1 MGVETWV
8 LLATV
13 AVLAWIYSKWRHS
26 YWASRGV
33 PSLPATPFLGHI
45 FKSIFTAKKPW
56 KFQDEL
62 RNKFDDARMCGFYEF
77 FKPTL
82 LVWDTEILK
91 HIFVKD
97 FDYFVDHRHFDMKTV
112 HERDLVMMEM
122 LSAVNG
128 AQWKSLRAIMSPA
141 FTSGKIKSMFHL
153 VCDKADILVKISVK
167 QAAQNPHVDMKK
179 NFGRFTMDT
188 IASCAFGIESNSLMD
203 ENAEFPR
210 KAQAFFEMS
219 SLRLAKFIA
228 FGVVPRLLKAL
239 HVSINPPELDF
250 FVDVVK
256 HTVAAREAGKTRG
269 DFLDLLLEARDNSDN
284 PNSKLVLSQRS
295 LIAQSVLFII
305 AGYET
310 TASLLDFSSF
320 LLAKHKNQQQ
330 RLREE
335 VRQLVKKYGG
345 ITYHGIMEGK
355 LLKACLQ
362 ETLRLYPPA
371 LFMERYCTKAYKLP
385 GTDLTIRPG
394 DIVQAPIWAL
404 HHDPRHW
411 PDPEA
416 FIPDRFLPE
425 NKGNINSFAH
435 MPFGMGPRNCLAM
448 RFALMEAKVALAK
461 LLLGAELEL
470 APGHEEVTLDEQGAF
485 LRSKDLNIK
494 VKPIMEE

>member
-1 MGVETWV
+1 MGSHSHRSTPQISTRVAQICRETRRFPSPCHFVTQPSVPDSQYHRSGCSRWMQSSGVGLLLPDAQDRFSFLLFSYSVTVRYLARCDGRGDMGV
-8 LLATV
+8 AGDGGG
-13 AVLAWIYSKWRHS
+13 A
-26 YWASRGV
+26 GV
-33 PSLPATPFLGHI
+33 DILQ
-45 FKSIFTAKKPW
+45 SIFTAKKPW

-153 VCDKADILVKISVK
+153 V
-167 QAAQNPHVDMKK
+167 
-179 NFGRFTMDT
+179 
-188 IASCAFGIESNSLMD
+188 
-203 ENAEFPR
+203 
-210 KAQAFFEMS
+210 
-219 SLRLAKFIA
+219 
-228 FGVVPRLLKAL
+228 LLKAL

-425 NKGNINSFAH
+425 NKRQH
-435 MPFGMGPRNCLAM
+435 
-448 RFALMEAKVALAK
+448 
-461 LLLGAELEL
+461 
-470 APGHEEVTLDEQGAF
+470 QF
-485 LRSKDLNIK
+485 LRTHALWDGTKELLSHAVCSDGGQGGAGQAVAGGRAGVGTGSRGDGLRLARWSVK
-494 VKPIMEE
+494 V

>member
-141 FTSGKIKSMFHL
+141 FTS
-153 VCDKADILVKISVK
+153 
-167 QAAQNPHVDMKK
+167 
-179 NFGRFTMDT
+179 
-188 IASCAFGIESNSLMD
+188 
-203 ENAEFPR
+203 
-210 KAQAFFEMS
+210 
-219 SLRLAKFIA
+219 
-228 FGVVPRLLKAL
+228 
-239 HVSINPPELDF
+239 
-250 FVDVVK
+250 
-256 HTVAAREAGKTRG
+256 
-269 DFLDLLLEARDNSDN
+269 
-284 PNSKLVLSQRS
+284 VLSQRS